1 MDNEEPKEN
10 NETPN
15 SNENN
20 LISLENYDFSN
31 KSKLINSPRSLNA
44 CLRLGIEIS
53 ELYKISM
60 DDFKQKYPD
69 VRYLDKE
76 LLELRYK
83 GENDFR
89 KKTAEQAKEERN
101 KIIEEEKNKKN
112 EEKDGDKNNE
122 EQNKDED
129 TIKWEKLI
137 EKEKKGIEKIKKRQ
151 RQNIESLIEE
161 QINKELLIKV
171 TEVKEQLKREREEE
185 AKKVR

>member
-112 EEKDGDKNNE
+112 LINVNKKFNLNNNN
-122 EQNKDED
+122 NK
-129 TIKWEKLI
+129 IF
-137 EKEKKGIEKIKKRQ
+137 KIK
-151 RQNIESLIEE
+151 
-161 QINKELLIKV
+161 INKKN
-171 TEVKEQLKREREEE
+171 
-185 AKKVR
+185 KKF